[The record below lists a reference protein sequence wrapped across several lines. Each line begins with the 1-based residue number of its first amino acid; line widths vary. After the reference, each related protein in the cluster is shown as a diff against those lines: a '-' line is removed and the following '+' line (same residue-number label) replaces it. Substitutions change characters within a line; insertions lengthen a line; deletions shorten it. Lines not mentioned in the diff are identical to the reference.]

1 MTSAPQLRLRHFAPL
16 LAAAGLVVSC
26 DTPQKRALRE
36 LAKAGIEPSGNAL
49 LQAVAAQDALRAG
62 WLLEVGVY
70 TEQRDPR
77 GRTPVRIAIEN
88 GDLPI
93 VFKLLD
99 AHANVNAT
107 ADDQVGPLAIA
118 VERGET
124 AVVEKLL
131 TAGARADGPMRDG
144 EKILP
149 WAIRKGRLSFVRT
162 MMKSGADP
170 HLCDRA
176 GNPLLH
182 VAMESGRRDLVE
194 SLIELG
200 ADPGATNAAVETTL
214 QLAFRHGWLDA
225 VPKLAAAGAVVVGKT
240 NLDQFATGLVG
251 VRSPYGACR
260 NAVDPDYVSGGSSSG
275 SAVAVALGLASF
287 SLGTDTAGSGRVP
300 AGFNNLIG
308 LKPSLGR
315 IPTTGVVPAC
325 RTLDAVSVFALTAA
339 DAARVLAVAQGPDA
353 QDAYSRAMPPHGFDF
368 GSASAFRFGVPRP
381 DDLEFH
387 GNAEGPAQ
395 YAQAVARLRELG
407 GTAVEVDLRP
417 FRAVATLLYEGP
429 WVAERYAAIR
439 PFIEAHPAALHP
451 VTLAITK
458 KGASISAPD
467 TFAALYRLKA
477 LQQQTLP
484 VWDGIDCLVVPTS
497 GSPYRISDV
506 LADPIRLNSNLGH
519 YTNFVNLLDLSAL
532 AVPTGFLANGMPCG
546 ITLIATCGKDLP
558 LLNLGAKLHAAS
570 VATVGATPHAP
581 HRAAR
586 ASPDSTSLDAAA
598 IRSAFPSGLV
608 RVAVCGAHLSGLP
621 LNGQLTQRAA
631 RLVRSTR
638 SAACYRLV
646 ALPGGPPAILSPW
659 SKKISEQGPQGP
671 VSPIIQKLSF
681 TLPWTIWTAGLQPLE
696 TNRAAQMS

>member
-1 MTSAPQLRLRHFAPL
+1 MRPDLSIPTLRTRYLDGSLTPTAMVEMLDRQMQAEHDLLDRHVWIRRLSLDELRAH
-16 LAAAGLVVSC
+16 AAALDGKDPATLPLYGIPFAIK
-26 DTPQKRALRE
+26 DNIDL
-36 LAKAGIEPSGNAL
+36 AGIP
-49 LQAVAAQDALRAG
+49 
-62 WLLEVGVY
+62 
-70 TEQRDPR
+70 T
-77 GRTPVRIAIEN
+77 
-88 GDLPI
+88 
-93 VFKLLD
+93 
-99 AHANVNAT
+99 
-107 ADDQVGPLAIA
+107 
-118 VERGET
+118 
-124 AVVEKLL
+124 
-131 TAGARADGPMRDG
+131 TAGCPEFAYTPERSATVVQ
-144 EKILP
+144 
-149 WAIRKGRLSFVRT
+149 RLI
-162 MMKSGADP
+162 D
-170 HLCDRA
+170 
-176 GNPLLH
+176 
-182 VAMESGRRDLVE
+182 
-194 SLIELG
+194 
-200 ADPGATNAAVETTL
+200 
-214 QLAFRHGWLDA
+214 
-225 VPKLAAAGAVVVGKT
+225 AGAIPVGKT

-368 GSASAFRFGVPRP
+368 GSASGFRFGVPRP

-395 YAQAVARLRELG
+395 FTQAVAKLRELG
-407 GTAVEVDLRP
+407 GTPVEVDLRP

-439 PFIEAHPAALHP
+439 PFIEAHPEALHP

-532 AVPTGFLANGMPCG
+532 AVPTGFLADGMPCG
-546 ITLIATCGKDLP
+546 ITLIATCDKDLP

-646 ALPGGPPAILSPW
+646 ALPGGPPFRPGMLRTEHGGGAIELEVWELPASQFGSFVAGIPAPLGIGTVELEDG
-659 SKKISEQGPQGP
+659 STVQGFVCEEVAARQARD
-671 VSPIIQKLSF
+671 I
-681 TLPWTIWTAGLQPLE
+681 TALGGW
-696 TNRAAQMS
+696 RAYLASVAT

>member
-1 MTSAPQLRLRHFAPL
+1 MRPDLSIPTLRTRYLDGSLTPTAMVEMLDRQMQAEHDLLDRHVWIRRLSLDELRAH
-16 LAAAGLVVSC
+16 AAALDGKDPATLPLYGIPFAIK
-26 DTPQKRALRE
+26 DNIDL
-36 LAKAGIEPSGNAL
+36 AGIP
-49 LQAVAAQDALRAG
+49 
-62 WLLEVGVY
+62 
-70 TEQRDPR
+70 T
-77 GRTPVRIAIEN
+77 
-88 GDLPI
+88 
-93 VFKLLD
+93 
-99 AHANVNAT
+99 
-107 ADDQVGPLAIA
+107 
-118 VERGET
+118 
-124 AVVEKLL
+124 
-131 TAGARADGPMRDG
+131 TAGCPEFAYTPERSATVVQ
-144 EKILP
+144 
-149 WAIRKGRLSFVRT
+149 RLI
-162 MMKSGADP
+162 D
-170 HLCDRA
+170 
-176 GNPLLH
+176 
-182 VAMESGRRDLVE
+182 
-194 SLIELG
+194 
-200 ADPGATNAAVETTL
+200 
-214 QLAFRHGWLDA
+214 
-225 VPKLAAAGAVVVGKT
+225 AGAIPVGKT

-395 YAQAVARLRELG
+395 FTQAVARLRELG
-407 GTAVEVDLRP
+407 GTPVEVDLRP

-439 PFIEAHPAALHP
+439 AFIEAHPAALHP

-497 GSPYRISDV
+497 GSPYRIADV

-532 AVPTGFLANGMPCG
+532 AVPTGFLADGMPCG

-586 ASPDSTSLDAAA
+586 ASPDSTSLDTAA

-646 ALPGGPPAILSPW
+646 ALPGGPPFRPGMLRTEHGGGAIELEVWELPASQFGSFVAGIPAPLGIGTVELEDG
-659 SKKISEQGPQGP
+659 STVQGFVCEEVAARQARD
-671 VSPIIQKLSF
+671 I
-681 TLPWTIWTAGLQPLE
+681 TALGGW
-696 TNRAAQMS
+696 RAYLASVAT

>member
-1 MTSAPQLRLRHFAPL
+1 MRPDLSIPTLRTRYLDGSLTPTAMVEMLDRQMQAEHDLLDRHVWIRRLSLDELRAH
-16 LAAAGLVVSC
+16 AAALDGKDPATLPLYGIPFAIK
-26 DTPQKRALRE
+26 DNIDL
-36 LAKAGIEPSGNAL
+36 AGIP
-49 LQAVAAQDALRAG
+49 
-62 WLLEVGVY
+62 
-70 TEQRDPR
+70 T
-77 GRTPVRIAIEN
+77 
-88 GDLPI
+88 
-93 VFKLLD
+93 
-99 AHANVNAT
+99 
-107 ADDQVGPLAIA
+107 
-118 VERGET
+118 
-124 AVVEKLL
+124 
-131 TAGARADGPMRDG
+131 TAGCPEFAYTPERSATVVQ
-144 EKILP
+144 
-149 WAIRKGRLSFVRT
+149 RLI
-162 MMKSGADP
+162 D
-170 HLCDRA
+170 
-176 GNPLLH
+176 
-182 VAMESGRRDLVE
+182 
-194 SLIELG
+194 
-200 ADPGATNAAVETTL
+200 
-214 QLAFRHGWLDA
+214 
-225 VPKLAAAGAVVVGKT
+225 AGAIPVGKT

-368 GSASAFRFGVPRP
+368 GSASSFRFGVPRP

-439 PFIEAHPAALHP
+439 PFIEAHPEALHP

-484 VWDGIDCLVVPTS
+484 VWDVIDCLVVPTS

-646 ALPGGPPAILSPW
+646 ALPGGPPFRPGMLRTEHGGGAIELEVWELPASQFGSFVAGIPAPLGIGTVELEDG
-659 SKKISEQGPQGP
+659 STVQGFVCEEVAARQARD
-671 VSPIIQKLSF
+671 I
-681 TLPWTIWTAGLQPLE
+681 TALGGW
-696 TNRAAQMS
+696 RAYLASVAT

>member
-1 MTSAPQLRLRHFAPL
+1 MRPDLSIPTLRTRYLDGSLTPTAMVEMLDRQMQAEHDLLDRHVWIHRLSLNELRAH
-16 LAAAGLVVSC
+16 AAALDGKDPATLPLYGIPFAIK
-26 DTPQKRALRE
+26 DNIDL
-36 LAKAGIEPSGNAL
+36 AGIP
-49 LQAVAAQDALRAG
+49 
-62 WLLEVGVY
+62 
-70 TEQRDPR
+70 T
-77 GRTPVRIAIEN
+77 
-88 GDLPI
+88 
-93 VFKLLD
+93 
-99 AHANVNAT
+99 
-107 ADDQVGPLAIA
+107 
-118 VERGET
+118 
-124 AVVEKLL
+124 
-131 TAGARADGPMRDG
+131 TAGCPEFAYTPERSATVVQ
-144 EKILP
+144 
-149 WAIRKGRLSFVRT
+149 RLI
-162 MMKSGADP
+162 D
-170 HLCDRA
+170 
-176 GNPLLH
+176 
-182 VAMESGRRDLVE
+182 
-194 SLIELG
+194 
-200 ADPGATNAAVETTL
+200 
-214 QLAFRHGWLDA
+214 
-225 VPKLAAAGAVVVGKT
+225 AGAIPVGKT

-368 GSASAFRFGVPRP
+368 GSASSFRFGVPRP

-407 GTAVEVDLRP
+407 GTPVEVDLRP

-439 PFIEAHPAALHP
+439 PFIEAHPEALHP

-477 LQQQTLP
+477 LEQQTLP

-646 ALPGGPPAILSPW
+646 ALPGGPPFRPGMLRTEHGGGAIELEVWELPASQFGSFVAGIPAPLGIGTVELEDG
-659 SKKISEQGPQGP
+659 STVQGFVCEEVAARQARD
-671 VSPIIQKLSF
+671 I
-681 TLPWTIWTAGLQPLE
+681 TALGGW
-696 TNRAAQMS
+696 RAYLASVAT

>member
-1 MTSAPQLRLRHFAPL
+1 MRPDLSIPTLRTRYLDGSLTPTAMVEMLDRQMQAEHDLLDRHVWIRRLSLDELRAH
-16 LAAAGLVVSC
+16 AAALDGKDPATLPLYGIPFAIK
-26 DTPQKRALRE
+26 DNIDL
-36 LAKAGIEPSGNAL
+36 AGIP
-49 LQAVAAQDALRAG
+49 
-62 WLLEVGVY
+62 
-70 TEQRDPR
+70 T
-77 GRTPVRIAIEN
+77 
-88 GDLPI
+88 
-93 VFKLLD
+93 
-99 AHANVNAT
+99 
-107 ADDQVGPLAIA
+107 
-118 VERGET
+118 
-124 AVVEKLL
+124 
-131 TAGARADGPMRDG
+131 TAGCPEFAYTPERSATVVQ
-144 EKILP
+144 
-149 WAIRKGRLSFVRT
+149 RLI
-162 MMKSGADP
+162 D
-170 HLCDRA
+170 
-176 GNPLLH
+176 
-182 VAMESGRRDLVE
+182 
-194 SLIELG
+194 
-200 ADPGATNAAVETTL
+200 
-214 QLAFRHGWLDA
+214 
-225 VPKLAAAGAVVVGKT
+225 AGAIPVGKT

-368 GSASAFRFGVPRP
+368 GSASSFRFGVPRP
-381 DDLEFH
+381 DDLEFY

-395 YAQAVARLRELG
+395 FAQAVARLRELG
-407 GTAVEVDLRP
+407 GTPVEVDLRP

-477 LQQQTLP
+477 LEQQTLP

-646 ALPGGPPAILSPW
+646 ALPGGPPFRPGMLRTEHGGGAIELEVWELPASQFGSFVAGIPAPLGIGTVELEDG
-659 SKKISEQGPQGP
+659 STVQGFVCEEVAARQARD
-671 VSPIIQKLSF
+671 I
-681 TLPWTIWTAGLQPLE
+681 TALGGW
-696 TNRAAQMS
+696 RAYLASVGT

>member
-1 MTSAPQLRLRHFAPL
+1 MRPDLSIPTLRTRYLDGSLTPTAMVEMLDRQMQAEHDLLDRHVWIRRLSLDELRAH
-16 LAAAGLVVSC
+16 AAALDGKDPATLPLYGIPFAIK
-26 DTPQKRALRE
+26 DNIDL
-36 LAKAGIEPSGNAL
+36 AGIP
-49 LQAVAAQDALRAG
+49 
-62 WLLEVGVY
+62 
-70 TEQRDPR
+70 T
-77 GRTPVRIAIEN
+77 
-88 GDLPI
+88 
-93 VFKLLD
+93 
-99 AHANVNAT
+99 
-107 ADDQVGPLAIA
+107 
-118 VERGET
+118 
-124 AVVEKLL
+124 
-131 TAGARADGPMRDG
+131 TAGCPEFAYTPERSATVVQ
-144 EKILP
+144 
-149 WAIRKGRLSFVRT
+149 RLI
-162 MMKSGADP
+162 D
-170 HLCDRA
+170 
-176 GNPLLH
+176 
-182 VAMESGRRDLVE
+182 
-194 SLIELG
+194 
-200 ADPGATNAAVETTL
+200 
-214 QLAFRHGWLDA
+214 
-225 VPKLAAAGAVVVGKT
+225 AGAIPVGKT

-325 RTLDAVSVFALTAA
+325 RTLDAVSVFALSAA

-368 GSASAFRFGVPRP
+368 GSASSFRFGVPRP

-395 YAQAVARLRELG
+395 FAQAVARLRELG
-407 GTAVEVDLRP
+407 GTPVEVDLRP

-477 LQQQTLP
+477 LEQQTLP

-532 AVPTGFLANGMPCG
+532 AVPTGFLADGMPCG

-646 ALPGGPPAILSPW
+646 ALPGGPPFRPGMLRTEHGGGAIELEVWELPASQFGSFVAGIPAPLGIGTVELEDG
-659 SKKISEQGPQGP
+659 STVQGFVCEEVAARQARD
-671 VSPIIQKLSF
+671 I
-681 TLPWTIWTAGLQPLE
+681 TALGGW
-696 TNRAAQMS
+696 RAYLASVAT

>member
-1 MTSAPQLRLRHFAPL
+1 MRPDLSIPTLRTRYLDGSLTPTAMVEMLDRQMQAEHDLLDRHVWIYRLSLDELRAH
-16 LAAAGLVVSC
+16 AAALDGKDPATL
-26 DTPQKRALRE
+26 PLYGIPFALKDNID
-36 LAKAGIEPSGNAL
+36 LAGIP
-49 LQAVAAQDALRAG
+49 
-62 WLLEVGVY
+62 
-70 TEQRDPR
+70 T
-77 GRTPVRIAIEN
+77 
-88 GDLPI
+88 
-93 VFKLLD
+93 
-99 AHANVNAT
+99 
-107 ADDQVGPLAIA
+107 
-118 VERGET
+118 
-124 AVVEKLL
+124 
-131 TAGARADGPMRDG
+131 TAGCPEFAYTPERSATVVQ
-144 EKILP
+144 
-149 WAIRKGRLSFVRT
+149 RLI
-162 MMKSGADP
+162 D
-170 HLCDRA
+170 
-176 GNPLLH
+176 
-182 VAMESGRRDLVE
+182 
-194 SLIELG
+194 
-200 ADPGATNAAVETTL
+200 
-214 QLAFRHGWLDA
+214 
-225 VPKLAAAGAVVVGKT
+225 AGAIPVGKT

-407 GTAVEVDLRP
+407 GTPVEVDLRP

-439 PFIEAHPAALHP
+439 PFIEAHPEALHP

-497 GSPYRISDV
+497 GSPYRIADV

-532 AVPTGFLANGMPCG
+532 AVPTGFLADGMPCG

-586 ASPDSTSLDAAA
+586 ASRDSTSLDSAA

-621 LNGQLTQRAA
+621 LNGQLTQRSA

-646 ALPGGPPAILSPW
+646 ALPGGPPFRPGMLRTEHGGGAIELEVWELPASQFGSFVAGIPAPLGIGTVELEDG
-659 SKKISEQGPQGP
+659 SAVQGFVCDEVAARQARD
-671 VSPIIQKLSF
+671 I
-681 TLPWTIWTAGLQPLE
+681 TALGGW
-696 TNRAAQMS
+696 RAYLASVAA